1 MSITSSQ
8 PTHKRVREDFLGEV
22 VYKLRPKDSGISQ
35 NKMRKS
41 SRTRSG
47 RIMGSIL
54 ACLNH
59 REHLSLEVLV
69 HQCGM
74 KCIFFCSFFKKSI
87 SLFGEENGN
96 PLQYS
101 CLENPINGGTW

>member
-1 MSITSSQ
+1 MRKERNAFNIIIDVSITSSQ

-41 SRTRSG
+41 SSTRSG

-54 ACLNH
+54 
-59 REHLSLEVLV
+59 
-69 HQCGM
+69 GM
-74 KCIFFCSFFKKSI
+74 S
-87 SLFGEENGN
+87 
-96 PLQYS
+96 
-101 CLENPINGGTW
+101 